1 MLGKIK
7 RQELLSKPLLVGKP
21 DEVCPLCAR
30 VIPKSELQAHHW
42 IPKSKG
48 GSETAYLHAIC
59 HRQVH
64 ALFSESELAKQF
76 HGPEQLLANAQ
87 FANFIAW
94 VKSKPIDFKQS
105 TRKSKRLKT
114 FKSF

>member
-7 RQELLSKPLLVGKP
+7 LQKRLNQPLPVATIPL
-21 DEVCPLCAR
+21 VCPLCER
-30 VIPKSELQAHHW
+30 VIPNALAQAHHW

-64 ALFSESELAKQF
+64 ALFTESELAKDF
-76 HGPEQLLANAQ
+76 GSAERLLADAR
-87 FANFIAW
+87 FAKFVSWI
-94 VKSKPIDFKQS
+94 KSKPIDFKQS
-105 TRKSKRLKT
+105 TRKSNRLKAL
-114 FKSF
+114 

>member
-7 RQELLSKPLLVGKP
+7 RQELLSKPLKLDKAAL
-21 DEVCPLCAR
+21 VCPLCSR

-64 ALFSESELAKQF
+64 ALFSESELAKHF
-76 HGPEQLLANAQ
+76 HGPQQLLADER
-87 FANFIAW
+87 FAKFIAW
-94 VKSKPIDFKQS
+94 VKTKPIDFKQS
-105 TRKSKRLKT
+105 TRKSNRLKA
-114 FKSF
+114 F